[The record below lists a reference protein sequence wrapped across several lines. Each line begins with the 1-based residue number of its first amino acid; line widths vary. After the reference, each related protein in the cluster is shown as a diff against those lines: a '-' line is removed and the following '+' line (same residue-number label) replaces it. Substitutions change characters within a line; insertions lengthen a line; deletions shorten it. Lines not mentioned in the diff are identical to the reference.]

1 MHKPIKRD
9 ANLIFNSLS
18 ACLPMKGI
26 YTEFSL
32 FIDDII
38 TKIYEFKFSSD
49 LKEDIKKFLLISLKQ
64 DETNK
69 NFFIE
74 GEKEI
79 VGYTILLSVLG
90 ISREKFKNLIFP
102 NHSFFK
108 TSLSNVLKNEYY
120 LDNLAKLLIFGDK
133 NEELNSILN
142 GDLLT
147 LNRFCLHRYKCLYD
161 LFSNKFFV
169 RRFLEDTYCSRLE
182 NKKGY
187 FVEKNILGK
196 EVEALGLQYEAGCVP
211 CLEKYFQRTSP
222 SGDSK
227 SRNPRIDLVIPSLNN
242 PKILIESTYNLTTA
256 SGQTK
261 KADANDDL
269 YRAICKYNEEN
280 EEKIIFIN
288 FIDGGGWKT
297 RGLADVSRF
306 ISSCDYAINY
316 NNLDLLTDVLKYYFK
331 MS

>member
-108 TSLSNVLKNEYY
+108 TSLSNVLKNE
-120 LDNLAKLLIFGDK
+120 
-133 NEELNSILN
+133 ELNSILN

-161 LFSNKFFV
+161 LFSNKRV
-169 RRFLEDTYCSRLE
+169 TI
-182 NKKGY
+182 KK
-187 FVEKNILGK
+187 
-196 EVEALGLQYEAGCVP
+196 
-211 CLEKYFQRTSP
+211 
-222 SGDSK
+222 
-227 SRNPRIDLVIPSLNN
+227 
-242 PKILIESTYNLTTA
+242 
-256 SGQTK
+256 
-261 KADANDDL
+261 DD
-269 YRAICKYNEEN
+269 
-280 EEKIIFIN
+280 
-288 FIDGGGWKT
+288 W
-297 RGLADVSRF
+297 
-306 ISSCDYAINY
+306 
-316 NNLDLLTDVLKYYFK
+316 
-331 MS
+331 